1 MPPDSLARHKI
12 CFLTPL
18 DYILKSRCINIP
30 KIGHKVILTSL
41 EALELIE
48 LTMTDDLS
56 ILIRIFLE
64 HLEIER
70 NCSRLTIVKYQ
81 HYLERLYKYLSETLK
96 IEKPVLAD
104 INTENIRRFRLY
116 LSRQKGVYGDMMMVT
131 QGYYVIVLRS
141 FLKWLIKNDKTVMQ
155 PEKLDVPKSKDH
167 SLKFLNQDQ
176 IDRLLAQPLMSTP
189 IGIRDKVIL
198 ELLFSSG
205 LRVSEL
211 VSLNI
216 SQIDLKTRE
225 FGIIGKG
232 GRSRVVFIS
241 RQAAGFIEKYLR
253 ERTDNF
259 EPLFINYTKARG
271 LISTDQKARLSSRAV
286 QYIVKR
292 YVRQANI
299 PVAATPHT
307 LRHSMATDLLRA
319 GADLR
324 SVQEI
329 LGHKNIATTQIYTHV
344 TDARLRE
351 VHEKFAR
358 GNR

>member
-1 MPPDSLARHKI
+1 MDELSV
-12 CFLTPL
+12 
-18 DYILKSRCINIP
+18 YIR
-30 KIGHKVILTSL
+30 
-41 EALELIE
+41 
-48 LTMTDDLS
+48 
-56 ILIRIFLE
+56 RFLE
-64 HLEIER
+64 NMEIER
-70 NCSRLTIVKYQ
+70 NCSRLTIVKYS
-81 HYLERLYKYLSETLK
+81 HYLDRLYRYMVDDLK
-96 IEKPVLAD
+96 IEKPVLSD
-104 INTENIRRFRLY
+104 INSENVRNFRLY
-116 LSRQKGVYGDMMMVT
+116 LSRQPGLYGDLKMVT

-141 FLKWLIKNDKTVMQ
+141 FLKWLVKNDKKVME
-155 PEKLDVPKSKDH
+155 PEKLDVPKNKDH
-167 SLKFLNQDQ
+167 SLKFLNQEQ
-176 IDRLLAQPLMSTP
+176 IERLLSQPLMSTP
-189 IGIRDKVIL
+189 IGMRDKVIL

-211 VSLNI
+211 VSLNRD
-216 SQIDLKTRE
+216 QIDLKTRE

-241 RQAAGFIEKYLR
+241 KQAAGYLEKYLR
-253 ERTDNF
+253 ERPDNMK
-259 EPLFINYTKARG
+259 PLFINYTKARG
-271 LISTDQKARLSSRAV
+271 LISTDVKARLSSRAV

-292 YVRQANI
+292 YIRQANI
-299 PVAATPHT
+299 PIAATPHT

-351 VHEKFAR
+351 VHDKFHK

>member
-1 MPPDSLARHKI
+1 MM
-12 CFLTPL
+12 
-18 DYILKSRCINIP
+18 
-30 KIGHKVILTSL
+30 V
-41 EALELIE
+41 
-48 LTMTDDLS
+48 DDLN
-56 ILIRIFLE
+56 LLTRRFLE

-81 HYLERLYKYLSETLK
+81 HYLERLIDFLSEDGK
-96 IEKPVLAD
+96 KNPV
-104 INTENIRRFRLY
+104 INDVDQDSIRRFRLY
-116 LSRQKGVYGDMMMVT
+116 LARQPGVVGEMKIIT

-141 FLKWLIKNDKTVMQ
+141 FLKWLIKNDYEVLQ

-167 SLKFLNQDQ
+167 SLKFLNAEQ
-176 IDRLLAQPLMSTP
+176 IQRLLDQPLLSTP
-189 IGIRDKVIL
+189 QGLRDKAIL
-198 ELLFSSG
+198 ELLFSTG

-211 VSLNI
+211 VSLNRD
-216 SQIDLKTRE
+216 QINLRTRE

-232 GRSRVVFIS
+232 GHSRLVFIS
-241 RQAAGFIEKYLR
+241 KQAAGFLDRYIKSRNDQYK
-253 ERTDNF
+253 
-259 EPLFINYTKARG
+259 PLFIRYSGKKDIAEGNESK
-271 LISTDQKARLSSRAV
+271 RLSSRSV
-286 QYIVKR
+286 QSLLKK
-292 YVRQANI
+292 YVRSAKI

-351 VHEKFAR
+351 VHEKFHQ
-358 GNR
+358 GNK